1 MDGRDKNTA
10 VARRSSHSLI
20 RERGFMSDKERQK
33 KDGQRQDKQNTVMR
47 EVESDAAKKAEKS
60 RQKGGEKESAGR
72 R

>member
-1 MDGRDKNTA
+1 
-10 VARRSSHSLI
+10 
-20 RERGFMSDKERQK
+20 MSDKERQK